1 MKFDKINFKKSIVEI
16 TPEIARIHSHI
27 CGDGCV
33 YRTREKRSPGALLQ
47 HKRKNIYKNEHVIEY
62 DNNCK
67 ELLEEFKR
75 DVNIAFNRNPSIRK
89 NRIEMK
95 GAKWIVNKLNL
106 IGKNSYTWYI
116 PKFITNSSKKVTC
129 SWLRAFFDDEAHV
142 SKSQKR
148 IVLNIV
154 NKNGLKQIQDLLK
167 KLGILSKLHG
177 PYKYKKFQSY
187 HLNIYRDSLKKYA
200 NLIGFTHPKK
210 RQNLLE
216 LVSYIKN

>member
-1 MKFDKINFKKSIVEI
+1 MSII
-16 TPEIARIHSHI
+16 IAFT
-27 CGDGCV
+27 
-33 YRTREKRSPGALLQ
+33 YYERTTNAQFILSVS
-47 HKRKNIYKNEHVIEY
+47 I
-62 DNNCK
+62 D
-67 ELLEEFKR
+67 EFKR

-106 IGKNSYTWYI
+106 IGKNSYNWHI

-142 SKSQKR
+142 SKSHKR

-154 NKNGLKQIQDLLK
+154 NKNGLKQIQDLLN
-167 KLGILSKLHG
+167 KLGILSTLHG

-187 HLNIYRDSLKKYA
+187 HLNIYRDSLKKYT
-200 NLIGFTHPKK
+200 NLIGFIHPKK

-216 LVSYIKN
+216 LVSSIKN